1 MLYLMAGETAA
12 FGVPYFC
19 VGYFVLILFS
29 KFFCAEFFAIRTKRL
44 SFAAT
49 CKGERNMGKTINIR
63 RGYDI
68 RLVGEAEKALR
79 EAPVSDLFAVKPADF
94 PAIIPKLLVQPGDE
108 VLAGQA
114 LFYDKDRPNVRFPSP
129 VSGEVAEIVRGEKR
143 RILEVRILPDREV
156 RYAEF
161 PKADLARLD
170 RATVIQQLLDSGC
183 WQYLRQRPFSIIADP
198 VDVPKAIFV
207 SGFDSAPL
215 APDWGF
221 ALAPERENLQ
231 AGLRVLN
238 ILANGNLHVGIREQG
253 GGLSEADLGDAVPSA
268 NVHRFRGPHPAG
280 NVGIQIHHIDPI
292 QPGEK
297 VWTVNVQDA
306 VIIGRLFREGRFR
319 ADRVL
324 ALTGSCIRQPG
335 YVHVRTGQ
343 RMSDVLGDQLNS
355 DHCRI
360 IQGNVLTGKTSSADD
375 FVSFYTNQITV
386 IPEGDKPEFLGWLLP
401 GFHKLSLSRTYF
413 SWLWPK
419 RKYNL
424 DTNTHGEE
432 RAFVMSGEYEKVLPM
447 NILPTYLLKAILAR
461 DVERMEQLG
470 IYEVAEEDFA
480 LCEFVCTSK
489 IPVQR
494 ILAEGLEYMRKEG

>member
-1 MLYLMAGETAA
+1 
-12 FGVPYFC
+12 
-19 VGYFVLILFS
+19 
-29 KFFCAEFFAIRTKRL
+29 
-44 SFAAT
+44 
-49 CKGERNMGKTINIR
+49 MGKTINIR

-68 RLVGEAEKALR
+68 RLVGEAEKVLQ
-79 EAPVSDLFAVKPADF
+79 EAPFSDLFAVKPADF
-94 PAIIPKLLVQPGDE
+94 PAITPKLLVAPGDE
-108 VLAGQA
+108 VMAGQA
-114 LFYDKDRPNVRFPSP
+114 LFYDKDRPNLRFPSP

-143 RILEVRILPDREV
+143 RILEVRILADREV
-156 RYAEF
+156 RYLEF
-161 PKADLARLD
+161 PRADLARLD
-170 RATVIQQLLDSGC
+170 RASVIQQLLDSGC

-198 VDVPKAIFV
+198 VDVPKAIFI

-221 ALAPERENLQ
+221 ALAAERENLQ
-231 AGLRVLN
+231 AGLQVLR
-238 ILANGNLHVGIREQG
+238 ILANGNLHVGLRSDESSGLREV
-253 GGLSEADLGDAVPSA
+253 DLGGIVPPE
-268 NVHRFRGPHPAG
+268 NIHRFRGPHPAG
-280 NVGIQIHHIDPI
+280 NVGVHIHHIDPI

-297 VWTVNVQDA
+297 VWTINAQDA
-306 VIIGRLFREGRFR
+306 VILGRLFREGRFR

-324 ALTGSCIRQPG
+324 ALTGGCVAKPR
-335 YVHVRTGQ
+335 YVRVWTGQ
-343 RMSDVLGDQLNS
+343 RMSDVVDGQLNA
-355 DHCRI
+355 DHVRI
-360 IQGNVLTGKTSSADD
+360 IQGNVLTGKTSSAAD

-419 RKYNL
+419 RRYNL

-447 NILPTYLLKAILAR
+447 NILPTYLLRAILAR

-489 IPVQR
+489 VPVQR

>member
-1 MLYLMAGETAA
+1 
-12 FGVPYFC
+12 
-19 VGYFVLILFS
+19 
-29 KFFCAEFFAIRTKRL
+29 
-44 SFAAT
+44 
-49 CKGERNMGKTINIR
+49 MGKTINIR

-68 RLVGEAEKALR
+68 PLVGEAEKVVW
-79 EAPVSDLFAVKPADF
+79 EAPFSDLFAVKPGDF
-94 PAIIPKLLVQPGDE
+94 PAIIPKLLVSPGDE
-108 VLAGQA
+108 VVAGQA
-114 LFYDKDRPNVRFPSP
+114 LFYDKDRPNLRFPSP
-129 VSGEVAEIVRGEKR
+129 VSGEVTDIVRGEKR
-143 RILEVRILPDREV
+143 RILEIRILPDKEV

-161 PKADLARLD
+161 SKAADMERLD
-170 RATVIQQLLDSGC
+170 RASVIQQLLDSGC

-198 VDVPKAIFV
+198 VDVPKGIFV

-221 ALAPERENLQ
+221 ALADERDNLQ
-231 AGLRVLN
+231 AGFRVLRT
-238 ILANGNLHVGIREQG
+238 LANGHLYVGIRDKGE
-253 GGLSEADLGDAVPSA
+253 GLTEADLGDAVPA
-268 NVHRFRGPHPAG
+268 ENTYRFRGPHPAG

-292 QPGEK
+292 QAGEK
-297 VWTVNVQDA
+297 VWTVNVQDV

-319 ADRVL
+319 PSRVL
-324 ALTGSCIRQPG
+324 AFTGSCVAQPR
-335 YVHVRTGQ
+335 YVRVWTGQ
-343 RMSDVLGDQLNS
+343 RMSDVVSGQLNNE
-355 DHCRI
+355 HCRI
-360 IQGNVLTGKTSSADD
+360 IQGNVLTGKTSSESD

-401 GFHKLSLSRTYF
+401 GLHKLSLSRTYF
-413 SWLWPK
+413 SWLFPK
-419 RKYNL
+419 RRYNI